1 MMEFEDIKEVVRDLA
16 RFANEYKLQT
26 SISWDAMNGELNI
39 SIEPWES
46 YRDTST
52 SIYTST

>member
-1 MMEFEDIKEVVRDLA
+1 MEFEDIKEVVRDLA

-26 SISWDAMNGELNI
+26 LISWDAMNGELNI

-52 SIYTST
+52 STYTST